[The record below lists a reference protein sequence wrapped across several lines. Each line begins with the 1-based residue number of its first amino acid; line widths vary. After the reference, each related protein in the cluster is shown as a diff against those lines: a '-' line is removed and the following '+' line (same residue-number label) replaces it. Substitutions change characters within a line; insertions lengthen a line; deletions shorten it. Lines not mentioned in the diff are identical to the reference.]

1 MAACPSSAVDIS
13 TKPNPRDWPV
23 NLSETIRA
31 DSTVPCSAKRVVSC
45 DSVAAYGNPPT
56 YNFKLMSISPS
67 KMILTETREMVRE
80 RKERA
85 EDATG
90 EAA

>member
-1 MAACPSSAVDIS
+1 
-13 TKPNPRDWPV
+13 
-23 NLSETIRA
+23 
-31 DSTVPCSAKRVVSC
+31 
-45 DSVAAYGNPPT
+45 
-56 YNFKLMSISPS
+56 MSISPS